1 MSAPSALRSSRLMQS
16 EPLSACR
23 LSSVT
28 CPPGSRT
35 RTRSSALAAG
45 PGSGAKASQSRAG
58 SAGSRGPRI
67 PPRLPGA
74 QRRAAQPPPPS
85 RIGRSGAERSP
96 LLRRPRHAQPS
107 PPPPPPGRTSSPSAE
122 SRASGPQRRPAV
134 KGPVRAAAAPQSG
147 LRGEERGRGKG
158 D

>member
-96 LLRRPRHAQPS
+96 LLRHPRHAQPS
-107 PPPPPPGRTSSPSAE
+107 PPPPAALPPPAR
-122 SRASGPQRRPAV
+122 RAVP
-134 KGPVRAAAAPQSG
+134 RARSAAPPLKGQCEPQLLPS
-147 LRGEERGRGKG
+147 RG
-158 D
+158 